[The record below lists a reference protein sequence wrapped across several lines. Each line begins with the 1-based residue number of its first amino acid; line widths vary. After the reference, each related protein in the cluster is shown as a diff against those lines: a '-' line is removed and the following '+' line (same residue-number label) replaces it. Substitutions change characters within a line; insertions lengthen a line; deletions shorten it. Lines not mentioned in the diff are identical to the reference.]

1 VRATRTP
8 FVGAPGARI
17 GLLSV
22 SRRTA
27 RTGTLEDVSTWTT
40 IEAEKAFSQAAR
52 ARRRASIACR
62 LRGRGD
68 ACARLTVHDARV
80 PARRAAATRA
90 GVREIALEA
99 ISATLEPNRAEHFD
113 AQFRPAAPTR
123 ARWTSIWAA
132 WHRGVDLPPI
142 SLVQIGDSYAIR
154 DGHHRVSVAR
164 ARGAA
169 TIDAIVAAA

>member
-1 VRATRTP
+1 
-8 FVGAPGARI
+8 
-17 GLLSV
+17 
-22 SRRTA
+22 
-27 RTGTLEDVSTWTT
+27 VSTWTQ

-52 ARRRASIACR
+52 ARRRASISRR
-62 LRGRGD
+62 LRGRGG
-68 ACARLTVHDARV
+68 ACARLAVHDARV
-80 PARRAAATRA
+80 PRRAAAARG
-90 GVREIALEA
+90 GVREIALDA

-123 ARWTSIWAA
+123 ARWTSVWAA
-132 WHRGVDLPPI
+132 WHRGVELPPI
-142 SLVQIGDSYAIR
+142 SVVQVGDAYAVR